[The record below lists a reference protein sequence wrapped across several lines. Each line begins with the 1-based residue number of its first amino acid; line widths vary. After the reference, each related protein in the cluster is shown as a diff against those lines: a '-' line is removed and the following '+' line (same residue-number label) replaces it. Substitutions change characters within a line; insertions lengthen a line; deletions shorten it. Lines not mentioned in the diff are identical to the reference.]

1 MIRNDNK
8 GEKVMSFIDLNSVG
22 STLTEDLLVFPQ
34 DISEAPTTASEAD
47 ELMGV
52 HIYDLDNEWYCNLSI
67 EDFRDF
73 FVFIEETQDVNNVVY
88 KDWKKSIWGLWEE
101 ANNCYLN
108 LEAI

>member
-1 MIRNDNK
+1 MIRNDNNNK
-8 GEKVMSFIDLNSVG
+8 RSFMILLNSVG
-22 STLTEDLLVFPQ
+22 TALTRKLITHPINEDGTI
-34 DISEAPTTASEAD
+34 DKNEGTAAH
-47 ELMGV
+47 V
-52 HIYDLDNEWYCNLSI
+52 YDLDNEWYCNLSI

>member
-1 MIRNDNK
+1 MIRNDNNNK
-8 GEKVMSFIDLNSVG
+8 RSFMILLNSVG
-22 STLTEDLLVFPQ
+22 TALTRKLITHPINEDGTIDKNEGTRAHV
-34 DISEAPTTASEAD
+34 
-47 ELMGV
+47 
-52 HIYDLDNEWYCNLSI
+52 YDLDNEWYCNLSI

-101 ANNCYLN
+101 ANNCFLN